1 MKPNRNDRIMYD
13 GSIYAVAAVIWSTVY
28 LQKTDDGCSDYDYT
42 MKDVYRYYKDI
53 EIIEGQISG
62 KLGKHMYAW
71 TLPKGSG

>member
-28 LQKTDDGCSDYDYT
+28 LQKTDDGCSDYNYT
-42 MKDVYRYYKDI
+42 MEDVYRYYKDI
-53 EIIEGQISG
+53 EIIEGQISD

-71 TLPKGSG
+71 TLPKGRG